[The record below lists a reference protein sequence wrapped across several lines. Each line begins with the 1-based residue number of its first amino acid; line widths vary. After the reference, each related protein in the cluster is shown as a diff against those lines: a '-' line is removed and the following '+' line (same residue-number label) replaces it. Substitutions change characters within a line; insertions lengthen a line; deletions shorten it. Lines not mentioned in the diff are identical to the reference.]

1 MHRLLNKFMAYKILS
16 LKWRPAKFSEVVGQ
30 DHISKALSNAIKL
43 DRIAHAFTFSGPRG
57 VGKTSTARILAKELN
72 QVDNI
77 NESIDII
84 EMDAASNRGIDEI
97 RNLREN
103 VNYAPSNGKYKIYII
118 DEAHMLTK
126 EAFNALLKTLEE
138 PPSHVIFIFAT
149 TELYKMPETILSRT
163 QRYDFN
169 RLSLECIEKH
179 LEFVLKSEKIKFDNE
194 SISKISEKS
203 DGSMRDA
210 LSILD
215 QMICICDNNITI
227 DKISVSI
234 GLVLDQNYFK
244 ILSLVSI
251 RNSAELFQLFDE
263 IIASGISLYDFIDG
277 LNKFLNKCILANSLK
292 ESHKYTDFYKKYC
305 SYNIELEEID
315 LLRIMEI
322 CLKFQSSLRQIS
334 QPRIAMES
342 LLLKLSYLDKSID
355 INKFFSN
362 IKKNDTYEEYSKPKE
377 LIDEKQDL
385 KKNPLVNKNI
395 DKSKNKPTE
404 KKNNLDK
411 NYSKS
416 IEASDENEKMNK
428 NSFTNKNK
436 DDSNDKTDKNLIKKN
451 QNDKIDKELSIK
463 KISDE
468 WSNILSSLSKSNII
482 HSLEKVEIK
491 ELTSKKIIILV
502 CKLNEFMFKNLLND
516 INLIQDS
523 INKYFNVNLSLEL
536 LLKKDENPQKTQSI
550 EKEDTID
557 KDHPLFMDILNEF
570 EGELIK

>member
-1 MHRLLNKFMAYKILS
+1 MAYKILS
-16 LKWRPAKFSEVVGQ
+16 LKWRPSNFSEVVGQ
-30 DHISKALSNAIKL
+30 DHISNALSNAIKL

-72 QVDNI
+72 KVDNV

-97 RNLREN
+97 RNLRES
-103 VNYAPSNGKYKIYII
+103 VNYAPANGKYKIYII

-169 RLSLECIEKH
+169 RLSLSCIKDH
-179 LEFVLKSEKIKFDNE
+179 LRFVLKSEKIKFDDE
-194 SISKISEKS
+194 SIAKISEKS

-210 LSILD
+210 LSVLD

-227 DKISVSI
+227 DKISSSL

-244 ILSLVSI
+244 ILSLVSS

-263 IIASGISLYDFIDG
+263 IIESGISLYDFVDG

-292 ESHKYTDFYKKYC
+292 ESQKYANFYKDYC
-305 SYNIELEEID
+305 SYNISLEEID
-315 LLRIMEI
+315 LLRIMEV

-342 LLLKLSYLDKSID
+342 LLLKLSYLDKSVD
-355 INKFFSN
+355 INNFFSN
-362 IKKNDTYEEYSKPKE
+362 IKNNNIYEKDSSSKKIIDNNKQSINIPIVDKTLNDLEQVPSEKVMVEKDHIQSVKLSNIEEK
-377 LIDEKQDL
+377 
-385 KKNPLVNKNI
+385 V
-395 DKSKNKPTE
+395 DKS
-404 KKNNLDK
+404 
-411 NYSKS
+411 S
-416 IEASDENEKMNK
+416 
-428 NSFTNKNK
+428 NKNK
-436 DDSNDKTDKNLIKKN
+436 EIDSDKTDTSLMKNNKE
-451 QNDKIDKELSIK
+451 DKINKGLTIK
-463 KISDE
+463 HISDE
-468 WSNILSSLSKSNII
+468 WNNILSSITKSNII

-491 ELTSKKIIILV
+491 ELTSKKIIVQI
-502 CKLNEFMFKNLLND
+502 CELNEFMFKNLLND
-516 INLIQDS
+516 IDLIQGS
-523 INKYFNVNLSLEL
+523 INKYFNVDLSLEL
-536 LLKKDENPQKTQSI
+536 VLKKNGNSQKTESV
-550 EKEDTID
+550 EKKDTID
-557 KDHPLFMDILNEF
+557 KDHPLFMDVLNEF

>member
-1 MHRLLNKFMAYKILS
+1 MAYKILS
-16 LKWRPAKFSEVVGQ
+16 LKWRPSKFSEVVGQ
-30 DHISKALSNAIKL
+30 EHISNALSNAIKL

-72 QVDNI
+72 KVDNI

-97 RNLREN
+97 RNLRES
-103 VNYAPSNGKYKIYII
+103 VNYAPANGKYKIYII

-169 RLSLECIEKH
+169 RLSLNCIEEH
-179 LEFVLKSEKIKFDNE
+179 LKFVLKSEKIKFDDE
-194 SISKISEKS
+194 SITKISEKS

-210 LSILD
+210 LSVLD

-227 DKISVSI
+227 NKISSPL

-244 ILSLVSI
+244 ILSLVSS
-251 RNSAELFQLFDE
+251 RNSAELFQLFDK

-277 LNKFLNKCILANSLK
+277 LNKFFNKCILANSLK
-292 ESHKYTDFYKKYC
+292 ENQKYTNFYKKYC

-342 LLLKLSYLDKSID
+342 LLLKLSYLDKSVD

-362 IKKNDTYEEYSKPKE
+362 IKKNSIFQEDSNKKE
-377 LIDEKQDL
+377 LIDNKKKS
-385 KKNPLVNKNI
+385 KKNQIVDKSSKNI
-395 DKSKNKPTE
+395 EEDISKDIKVE
-404 KKNNLDK
+404 KNHIESVDLLDK
-411 NYSKS
+411 NSAK
-416 IEASDENEKMNK
+416 I
-428 NSFTNKNK
+428 KNK
-436 DDSNDKTDKNLIKKN
+436 EIDSNKTDKDLIKN
-451 QNDKIDKELSIK
+451 NEEDKIDKELSIK
-463 KISDE
+463 HVSDE
-468 WSNILSSLSKSNII
+468 WSNILSSLTKSNII
-482 HSLEKVEIK
+482 HSLEKVKIK
-491 ELTSKKIIILV
+491 ELTSKKIIIQV
-502 CKLNEFMFKNLLND
+502 CDLNEFMFKNLLND
-516 INLIQDS
+516 TSLIEDS
-523 INKYFNVNLSLEL
+523 INKYFNVNLSLEF
-536 LLKKDENPQKTQSI
+536 LLKKNENSQKIQSVQ
-550 EKEDTID
+550 KKDSID
-557 KDHPLFMDILNEF
+557 KDHPLFMDVLNEF

>member
-1 MHRLLNKFMAYKILS
+1 MAYKILS
-16 LKWRPAKFSEVVGQ
+16 LKWRPSSFSEVVGQ
-30 DHISKALSNAIKL
+30 DHISNALSNAIKL

-72 QVDNI
+72 KVNNI

-97 RNLREN
+97 RNLRES
-103 VNYAPSNGKYKIYII
+103 VNYAPANGKYKIYII

-169 RLSLECIEKH
+169 RLSLSCIKDH
-179 LEFVLKSEKIKFDNE
+179 LRFVLKSEKIKFDDE
-194 SISKISEKS
+194 SIAKISEKS

-210 LSILD
+210 LSVLD

-227 DKISVSI
+227 DKISSSL

-244 ILSLVSI
+244 ILSLVSS

-292 ESHKYTDFYKKYC
+292 ESQKHANFYKNYC
-305 SYNIELEEID
+305 SYNINLEEID
-315 LLRIMEI
+315 LLRIMEV

-342 LLLKLSYLDKSID
+342 LLLKLAYLDKSVD
-355 INKFFSN
+355 INNFFSN
-362 IKKNDTYEEYSKPKE
+362 IKNNNIYQVGSSSKKKIENNKKSISSPAVDKN
-377 LIDEKQDL
+377 LNDL
-385 KKNPLVNKNI
+385 KKIHSKKVMVEKSHVKSAKLSNVENKA
-395 DKSKNKPTE
+395 DKDSE
-404 KKNNLDK
+404 K
-411 NYSKS
+411 
-416 IEASDENEKMNK
+416 
-428 NSFTNKNK
+428 NKNK
-436 DDSNDKTDKNLIKKN
+436 EIDSDKPDTSLIKN
-451 QNDKIDKELSIK
+451 NEEDKINKELSIK
-463 KISDE
+463 RMSDD
-468 WSNILSSLSKSNII
+468 WNNILSSIKKSNII
-482 HSLEKVEIK
+482 HSLEKVKIK
-491 ELTSKKIIILV
+491 ELTSKKIVVQV
-502 CKLNEFMFKNLLND
+502 CEINEFMFKNLLND
-516 INLIQDS
+516 ITLIEGS

-536 LLKKDENPQKTQSI
+536 VLEKKEILQKTESVQ
-550 EKEDTID
+550 KKDTID
-557 KDHPLFMDILNEF
+557 KDHPLFMDVLNEF

>member
-1 MHRLLNKFMAYKILS
+1 MAYKILS
-16 LKWRPAKFSEVVGQ
+16 LKWRPSKFSEVVGQ
-30 DHISKALSNAIKL
+30 EHISHALSNAIKL

-72 QVDNI
+72 KVDNI

-97 RNLREN
+97 RNLRES
-103 VNYAPSNGKYKIYII
+103 VNYAPANGKYKIYII

-169 RLSLECIEKH
+169 RLSLNCIEEH
-179 LEFVLKSEKIKFDNE
+179 LKFVLKSEKIKFDDE
-194 SISKISEKS
+194 SITKISEKS

-210 LSILD
+210 LSVLD

-227 DKISVSI
+227 NKISSPL

-244 ILSLVSI
+244 ILSLVSS
-251 RNSAELFQLFDE
+251 RNSAELFQLFDK

-292 ESHKYTDFYKKYC
+292 ENQKYTNFYKKYC

-342 LLLKLSYLDKSID
+342 LLLKLSYLDKSVD

-362 IKKNDTYEEYSKPKE
+362 IKKNSIFQDDSNKKE
-377 LIDEKQDL
+377 LIDNKKKS
-385 KKNPLVNKNI
+385 KKNQIVDKSSKNI
-395 DKSKNKPTE
+395 EEDISKDIKVE
-404 KKNNLDK
+404 KNHIESVDLLDK
-411 NYSKS
+411 NSAK
-416 IEASDENEKMNK
+416 I
-428 NSFTNKNK
+428 KNK
-436 DDSNDKTDKNLIKKN
+436 EIDSNKTDKDLIKN
-451 QNDKIDKELSIK
+451 NEEDKIDKELSIK
-463 KISDE
+463 HVSDE
-468 WSNILSSLSKSNII
+468 WSNILSSLTKSNII

-491 ELTSKKIIILV
+491 ELTSKKIIIQV
-502 CKLNEFMFKNLLND
+502 CDLNEFMFKNLLND
-516 INLIQDS
+516 TSLIEDS
-523 INKYFNVNLSLEL
+523 INKYFNVNLSLEF
-536 LLKKDENPQKTQSI
+536 LLKKNENSQKIQSVQ
-550 EKEDTID
+550 KKDSID
-557 KDHPLFMDILNEF
+557 KDHPLFMDVLNEF

>member
-1 MHRLLNKFMAYKILS
+1 MAYKILS
-16 LKWRPAKFSEVVGQ
+16 LKWRPSNFSEVVGQ
-30 DHISKALSNAIKL
+30 DHISNALSNAIKL

-72 QVDNI
+72 KVDNV

-97 RNLREN
+97 RNLRES
-103 VNYAPSNGKYKIYII
+103 VNYAPANGKYKIYII

-169 RLSLECIEKH
+169 RLSLSCIKDH
-179 LEFVLKSEKIKFDNE
+179 LRFVLKSEKIKFDDE
-194 SISKISEKS
+194 SIAKISEKS

-210 LSILD
+210 LSVLD

-227 DKISVSI
+227 DKISSSL

-244 ILSLVSI
+244 ILSLVSS

-263 IIASGISLYDFIDG
+263 IIESGISLYDFVDG

-292 ESHKYTDFYKKYC
+292 ESQKYANFYKDYC
-305 SYNIELEEID
+305 SYNISLEEID
-315 LLRIMEI
+315 LLRIMEV

-342 LLLKLSYLDKSID
+342 LLLKLAYLDKSVD
-355 INKFFSN
+355 INNFFSN
-362 IKKNDTYEEYSKPKE
+362 IKNNNIYQKDSSSKKIIDNNKQSINNPIVDKTLNDLEQVPS
-377 LIDEKQDL
+377 EKVMVEKDHIQSVKL
-385 KKNPLVNKNI
+385 SNI
-395 DKSKNKPTE
+395 EDKADKS
-404 KKNNLDK
+404 
-411 NYSKS
+411 S
-416 IEASDENEKMNK
+416 
-428 NSFTNKNK
+428 NKNK
-436 DDSNDKTDKNLIKKN
+436 EIDSDKTDTNLMKNNKE
-451 QNDKIDKELSIK
+451 DKINKGLTIK
-463 KISDE
+463 HISDE
-468 WSNILSSLSKSNII
+468 WNNILSSITKSNII

-491 ELTSKKIIILV
+491 ELTSKKIIVQI
-502 CKLNEFMFKNLLND
+502 CELNEFMFKNLLND
-516 INLIQDS
+516 IDLIQGS
-523 INKYFNVNLSLEL
+523 INKYFNVDLSLEL
-536 LLKKDENPQKTQSI
+536 VLKKNENSQKTESV
-550 EKEDTID
+550 EKKDTID
-557 KDHPLFMDILNEF
+557 KDHPLFMDVLNEF